1 MQVKNLAYVSLG
13 GYKMN
18 TLMHLVL
25 AASLCN
31 TLSGGTQIGVTHTQ
45 HSLDPWDDA
54 EAVARAEDLLSSGA
68 IQFQVSLST

>member
-1 MQVKNLAYVSLG
+1 
-13 GYKMN
+13 MN
-18 TLMHLVL
+18 TLMHLRVL
-25 AASLCN
+25 AASLFN

-45 HSLDPWDDA
+45 HSLDPWNDA